1 MDWQSVFDVRCS
13 LCSQAGPSE
22 ASEKDEK
29 NVLAKSYTGRSFTC
43 IFLTSVLEIEC
54 VSFTFQGSPSFI

>member
-1 MDWQSVFDVRCS
+1 MCSETQFNSRS

-22 ASEKDEK
+22 TSEMDEK
-29 NVLAKSYTGRSFTC
+29 IALAKSYTGRSFSG

-54 VSFTFQGSPSFI
+54 VSFTFLFR